1 MDILNDF
8 TIEEI
13 ILIKN
18 CNTRDKK
25 SALKTLR
32 TYADSGDPSI
42 NEISYHTR
50 IKLRDVTDQ
59 EFIELVDYPI

>member
-13 ILIKN
+13 MLIKN

-25 SALKTLR
+25 SALKMLR

-42 NEISYHTR
+42 NEISDHTR
-50 IKLRDVTDQ
+50 IKLHDVTDQ
-59 EFIELVDYPI
+59 EFNELVDYPI